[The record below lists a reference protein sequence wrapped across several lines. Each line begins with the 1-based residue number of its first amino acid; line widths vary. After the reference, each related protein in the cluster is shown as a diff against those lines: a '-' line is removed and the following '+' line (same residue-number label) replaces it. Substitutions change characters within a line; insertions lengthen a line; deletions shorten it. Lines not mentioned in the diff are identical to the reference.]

1 MSLRAHRNFQSV
13 SKVLLNFA
21 SPRKARVEPSAICI
35 EPRRKALG
43 LFQSNMNLNFLATH
57 SLSEQLKLLFLPQE
71 LTFYVP
77 TINQRAGFLRVDSK
91 EAILERKLLC
101 WCSSLFFSPSAWV
114 KSNWMRFLLVYFL
127 LLSVLFTTF
136 FIPTIDWGMK

>member
-1 MSLRAHRNFQSV
+1 MNF
-13 SKVLLNFA
+13 
-21 SPRKARVEPSAICI
+21 
-35 EPRRKALG
+35 
-43 LFQSNMNLNFLATH
+43 NFLATH

-77 TINQRAGFLRVDSK
+77 AINQRGGLTQKRPFYV
-91 EAILERKLLC
+91 ERKLLC

-127 LLSVLFTTF
+127 WLSILFTTF
-136 FIPTIDWGMK
+136 SFQQSTKGWNSKTFYVLIAIRSSHGAAKKSFCDLKREFWARKILSRFPEESETFWFWK